1 MSLIFNSL
9 LTAGLSAVV
18 AGVLWLAGWRSR
30 RAFLWLSPVAISVG
44 FLFLYWR
51 TLGKPELPPID
62 ATQWLFWYALVLV
75 PLGWLMG
82 IRGELRWLAGWV
94 ALLVLPWLYLL
105 LFLPLIQSGYWSM
118 PIGVAWVLAF
128 GVGSALLVLLTAP
141 QGEEASGVSSAFLL
155 ALLGGVGAGV
165 LFYNAKSASLAQL
178 SGLLGTTVGVG
189 VLLGVL
195 FRDFRLGRGAVSL
208 AILLYSM
215 LWAMGFAYGN
225 LHATMVGVFALLILS
240 LALPFSAWGRRWSP
254 WVQFLVPLGVLLVVG
269 GTAFGWSF
277 WDYMASTSDYPY

>member
-82 IRGELRWLAGWV
+82 IRGELR
-94 ALLVLPWLYLL
+94 
-105 LFLPLIQSGYWSM
+105 
-118 PIGVAWVLAF
+118 
-128 GVGSALLVLLTAP
+128 
-141 QGEEASGVSSAFLL
+141 
-155 ALLGGVGAGV
+155 
-165 LFYNAKSASLAQL
+165 
-178 SGLLGTTVGVG
+178 
-189 VLLGVL
+189 
-195 FRDFRLGRGAVSL
+195 
-208 AILLYSM
+208 
-215 LWAMGFAYGN
+215 
-225 LHATMVGVFALLILS
+225 
-240 LALPFSAWGRRWSP
+240 
-254 WVQFLVPLGVLLVVG
+254 
-269 GTAFGWSF
+269 
-277 WDYMASTSDYPY
+277 